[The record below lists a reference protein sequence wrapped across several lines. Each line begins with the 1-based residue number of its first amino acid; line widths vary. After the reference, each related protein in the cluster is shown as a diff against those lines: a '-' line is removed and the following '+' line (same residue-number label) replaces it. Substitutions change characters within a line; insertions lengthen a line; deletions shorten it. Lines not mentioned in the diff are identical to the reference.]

1 MRRLNHPVYR
11 GRTLQVLADVALCAI
26 AFFLA
31 FRLRF
36 LDDASIPDR
45 YWTLLL
51 QSVARVIISFAFPQ
65 GKILRDA

>member
-11 GRTLQVLADVALCAI
+11 GRTLQILADAALCAI

-36 LDDASIPDR
+36 LDDSGGIPDR
-45 YWTLLL
+45 YWTLFV
-51 QSVARVIISFAFPQ
+51 QSVAFVAIGKVFVFAAF
-65 GKILRDA
+65 GL